1 MVLQRWDPFRDLRQ
15 MEDTVNRMWHGFG
28 GRLAYW
34 EGAEDWNILL
44 DIIQKPESILVKAS
58 LPGVDPE
65 AIDLSIEDNV
75 LILKAERKAEPE
87 DKDSRYLLQERPAGS
102 FYRAIRLPDAVDTS
116 KIQSCYENG
125 VLSIE
130 LPKAE
135 ERKKKQIKIQVK
147 EAAKAIE
154 APSKK

>member
-1 MVLQRWDPFRDLRQ
+1 MVIQRWDPFRELRL
-15 MEDTVNRMWHGFG
+15 MEDTVNRLWRGFG
-28 GRLAYW
+28 GIPAYR
-34 EGAEDWNILL
+34 EGFEDWNILV

-58 LPGVDPE
+58 LPGVEAE

-75 LILKAERKAEPE
+75 LTLKAERKAEPE

-102 FYRAIRLPDAVDTS
+102 FYRAIRLPDSVDTS
-116 KIQSCYENG
+116 KIQSSYENG

-147 EAAKAIE
+147 EAAKALE